1 MADVVKFFDNKQL
14 VHIASEV
21 VVLVG
26 LTFYFSSKNKKLLSH
41 IEELSQRIE
50 EQEDRIQKMEVSLQ
64 QVNQKFD
71 ALVQQVNAGFNQM
84 GQNISTLVQERE
96 KKGKKILKQVK
107 TVDKPVEKPV
117 DKPVE
122 KHTTPVLEE
131 VKPSRHENK
140 VNFYSQVVVEKEDD
154 TVEEDVDEEELSDS
168 DLDDEIRDELNEL
181 DSSLKKQ
188 T

>member
-26 LTFYFSSKNKKLLSH
+26 LTFYFSSKNKKLVSH

-96 KKGKKILKQVK
+96 KKGKKILKQVNPLEK
-107 TVDKPVEKPV
+107 PIDKPL
-117 DKPVE
+117 E

-131 VKPSRHENK
+131 VKPSRPENK

-154 TVEEDVDEEELSDS
+154 NVEEDVDEEELSDS
-168 DLDDEIRDELNEL
+168 DLDEEIRDELNEL

>member
-41 IEELSQRIE
+41 IEELSHRIE
-50 EQEDRIQKMEVSLQ
+50 DQEDHIQKLEVSLQ

-71 ALVQQVNAGFNQM
+71 AFVQQVNAGFNQM
-84 GQNISTLVQERE
+84 GQNISTLGQDRE

-107 TVDKPVEKPV
+107 S
-117 DKPVE
+117 VE
-122 KHTTPVLEE
+122 KHTTPILEE
-131 VKPSRHENK
+131 VKPLRPENK
-140 VNFYSQVVVEKEDD
+140 VNFYTKVVVEKEDD
-154 TVEEDVDEEELSDS
+154 TDVEELSDI
-168 DLDDEIRDELNEL
+168 DLDEEIRDELNEL
-181 DSSLKKQ
+181 DLSLKK
-188 T
+188 